1 MGAFLCGAAL
11 ICRCLELH
19 QTQRTK
25 LTFAYHAMHDID
37 LNLLNALDVLLQE
50 RSVTRAA
57 RRLRLSTSAMS
68 RTLSRLREALGDPVL
83 VPAGRAMVPTPH
95 AEAIAEQVR
104 TLSASAQ
111 AVLRPPPPV
120 DPRSMEREF
129 TIRANEAFTQ
139 LYAAKLSAAV
149 SAVAPGV
156 RLRFVPKP
164 DKDIGPL
171 RDGTVDLEIGVISGD
186 GGELRVQTLYR
197 DSYVGIARTGHPIF
211 EAPVTPERL
220 CAWGHVVFARRRS
233 HPGPADEALAA
244 RGLSR
249 RISVIVP
256 GFPAVIAVVSA
267 SDLLGFVPRSAC
279 RAIPGYSTA
288 LFDPPIPMP
297 EIVVSQIWHPRM
309 DADAGHRWLRA
320 VVFEAFRKGP

>member
-1 MGAFLCGAAL
+1 MD
-11 ICRCLELH
+11 E
-19 QTQRTK
+19 
-25 LTFAYHAMHDID
+25 ID
-37 LNLLNALDVLLQE
+37 LNLLAALDVLLQE

-57 RRLRLSTSAMS
+57 HRLRLSTSAMS
-68 RTLSRLREALGDPVL
+68 RTLSRIRKALGDPVL
-83 VPAGRAMVPTPH
+83 VPAGRAMVLTPH

-104 TLSASAQ
+104 ALAAGAQ
-111 AVLRPPPPV
+111 AVLRPPSPV

-171 RDGTVDLEIGVISGD
+171 RDGTIDLEIGVISGD
-186 GGELRVQTLYR
+186 GGELRAQTLYR
-197 DSYVGIARTGHPIF
+197 DTYVGIARAGHPLLD
-211 EAPVTPERL
+211 APVTPERL
-220 CAWGHVVFARRRS
+220 CAWGHVVFARRRDHS
-233 HPGPADEALAA
+233 SPADEALAA
-244 RGLSR
+244 HGLSR
-249 RISVIVP
+249 RVSVIVP

-267 SDLLGFVPRSAC
+267 SDLLGLVPRSAC
-279 RAIPGYSTA
+279 LALPGYGMA
-288 LFDPPIPMP
+288 LFDLPIPMP

-309 DADAGHRWLRA
+309 DADGGHRWLRA
-320 VVFEAFRKGP
+320 MVFEAFRKGP

>member
-1 MGAFLCGAAL
+1 
-11 ICRCLELH
+11 
-19 QTQRTK
+19 
-25 LTFAYHAMHDID
+25 
-37 LNLLNALDVLLQE
+37 
-50 RSVTRAA
+50 
-57 RRLRLSTSAMS
+57 MS
-68 RTLSRLREALGDPVL
+68 RTLSRLREALGDPIL
-83 VPAGRAMVPTPH
+83 VPAGRAMVLTPH

-104 TLSASAQ
+104 TLSAGAQ
-111 AVLRPPPPV
+111 AVLRPPQPV
-120 DPRSMEREF
+120 DSRKMEREF

-149 SAVAPGV
+149 SAAAPDV

-186 GGELRVQTLYR
+186 GGELRAQTLYR
-197 DSYVGIARTGHPIF
+197 DIYVGIARTGHPIF
-211 EAPVTPERL
+211 YAPLTPERL
-220 CAWGHVVFARRRS
+220 CAWGHVVFARRRGRS
-233 HPGPADEALAA
+233 SPADEALAA

-249 RISVIVP
+249 QVSVVVP

-267 SDLLGFVPRSAC
+267 SDLLGLVPRSAC
-279 RAIPGYSTA
+279 LALPGYKTA
-288 LFDPPIPMP
+288 LFDLPIPMP

-320 VVFEAFRKGP
+320 MVFEAFRMGP

>member
-1 MGAFLCGAAL
+1 MP
-11 ICRCLELH
+11 
-19 QTQRTK
+19 
-25 LTFAYHAMHDID
+25 DVD
-37 LNLLNALDVLLQE
+37 LNLLAALDVLLQE

-57 RRLRLSTSAMS
+57 HRLRLSTSAMS

-104 TLSASAQ
+104 TLSAGVQ

-120 DPRSMEREF
+120 DPRSMDREF

-171 RDGTVDLEIGVISGD
+171 RDGTIDLEIGVIAGD
-186 GGELRVQTLYR
+186 GGELRAQTLYR
-197 DSYVGIARTGHPIF
+197 DTYVGIARAGHPLF

-220 CAWGHVVFARRRS
+220 CAWGHVVFARRRGRS
-233 HPGPADEALAA
+233 SPADEALAA
-244 RGLSR
+244 CGLLR
-249 RISVIVP
+249 RVSVIVP
-256 GFPAVIAVVSA
+256 GFPAVIAVASA
-267 SDLLGFVPRSAC
+267 SDLLGLVPRSAC
-279 RAIPGYSTA
+279 LALPGYEIT
-288 LFDPPIPMP
+288 LFELPIPMP
-297 EIVVSQIWHPRM
+297 ELIISQIWHPRM

-320 VVFEAFRKGP
+320 MVFEAFRKGP